1 MEFERQLAQTK
12 KFVCIILILY
22 FPFLFTSIHKTL
34 IWGLIFGTTVSL
46 VNISQLGYR
55 LRKLPEL
62 SMHRAITYMK
72 IGYGLRF
79 VLIILSLFL
88 AFKHPEYLNLKTTA
102 LGIFVAPFIAIGRY
116 WYTFIREN
124 YFFK

>member
-12 KFVCIILILY
+12 KFVCVILIFYL
-22 FPFLFTSIHKTL
+22 PFLFTSIHKPL
-34 IWGLIFGTTVSL
+34 LWGLIFGTSIGL

-55 LRKLPEL
+55 LKKMPEL

-72 IGYGLRF
+72 IGYGMRF
-79 VLIILSLFL
+79 GLIILSLLL

-102 LGIFVAPFIAIGRY
+102 LGIFIAPFTAIVTYGY
-116 WYTFIREN
+116 KLLCKN
-124 YFFK
+124 YF